1 MTLTAETRLG
11 ILAQSLGHWCEN
23 QTYRSS
29 KWIYGW
35 NRTDFP
41 DRYRFTVTVGGVP
54 ATDFEVTEAQLEETP
69 VFDLWSAWAEKLEPH
84 TLPERNDEL

>member
-1 MTLTAETRLG
+1 VTLTAETRLG
-11 ILAQSLGHWCEN
+11 MLAKSLGHWCEN
-23 QTYRSS
+23 QTYRSP

-54 ATDFEVTEAQLEETP
+54 ATDFEITEDQLEDASIL
-69 VFDLWSAWAEKLEPH
+69 DLWGTVAEHLAPH
-84 TLPERNDEL
+84 ELPERNDEL

>member
-11 ILAQSLGHWCEN
+11 MLAMSLGRWCES
-23 QTYRSS
+23 QTYRSP

-54 ATDFEVTEAQLEETP
+54 ATAFEVTDDRSIPMVAPPSP
-69 VFDLWSAWAEKLEPH
+69 VVDAYHSRPANG
-84 TLPERNDEL
+84 R